1 MPCLRLPAVV
11 LLALLPT
18 LALAGDKQ
26 PPSPAEYPLTV
37 HVVASR
43 VLYLNNQS
51 VQQLF
56 AVVDGRQV
64 ELEGTSA
71 GVLALG
77 DYKARLDGSFT
88 PTKPN
93 AYDIKVAYEFLFPDG
108 HTRPYG
114 VVGLG
119 FVCPAATAG
128 DR

>member
-1 MPCLRLPAVV
+1 MPLLRLPAVV
-11 LLALLPT
+11 FLALLPA

-26 PPSPAEYPLTV
+26 PPNPADYPLAV

-43 VLYLNNQS
+43 ALFTNNQS
-51 VQQLF
+51 IQQLF

-64 ELEGTSA
+64 ELEGSSA

-77 DYKARLDGSFT
+77 DYKARLIGSYT

-93 AYDIKVAYEFLFPDG
+93 AYDIRVAYEFLFPDG

-114 VVGLG
+114 VTGLG
-119 FVCPAATAG
+119 FPCSEVPDAS
-128 DR
+128 R